1 MASWLPPVK
10 PISKQFN
17 SAYLGS
23 LALGFDP
30 ASTIELLSRQT
41 VINKSRRPAAKTLNS
56 CDDER
61 LNPTATG
68 LGTPTLLHDHC
79 IILA

>member
-1 MASWLPPVK
+1 MK

-41 VINKSRRPAAKTLNS
+41 GINKSRRPAAKTLNS
-56 CDDER
+56 GDDER
-61 LNPTATG
+61 LNPTVSD

>member
-1 MASWLPPVK
+1 MK

-30 ASTIELLSRQT
+30 SI
-41 VINKSRRPAAKTLNS
+41 
-56 CDDER
+56 DD
-61 LNPTATG
+61 
-68 LGTPTLLHDHC
+68 
-79 IILA
+79 